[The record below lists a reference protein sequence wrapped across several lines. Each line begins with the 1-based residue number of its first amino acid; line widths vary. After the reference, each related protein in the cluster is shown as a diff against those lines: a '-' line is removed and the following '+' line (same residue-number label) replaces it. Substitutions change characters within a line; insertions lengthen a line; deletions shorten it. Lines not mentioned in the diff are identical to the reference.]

1 MQLMQFLTLGFEC
14 SLLYFGQAKLQQTPC
29 VFCVAQRVEYF
40 LKLYVFAIEILRN
53 IRPMF
58 WLSHNFVKYMRM

>member
-29 VFCVAQRVEYF
+29 VFCVAQWVEYF
-40 LKLYVFAIEILRN
+40 LKLYLQLIFYEVFVQCFEYRI
-53 IRPMF
+53 F
-58 WLSHNFVKYMRM
+58 F